1 MDEVKSVQPRS
12 TSEKHVLIVDDD
24 RDMREMLSDCLRN
37 NCFHATVVG
46 DGTQAR
52 RQALRNKIDLAVVD
66 LNLGREDG
74 LNVVRDLAAQG
85 IPVIIVTGNR
95 VDEADKVVG
104 LEIGAVD
111 YLTKP
116 FGVREFLA
124 RVRSKLRRRNDKGS
138 NSRRRAYAFADF
150 RLDLRKRRLYRDGVG
165 EIQLSAGEFNLLT
178 AFLRSPKQPLSREH
192 LLNESRVHGEVV
204 FDRSIDVLIL
214 RLRRKIEDCASRP
227 RLIKTV
233 RNAGYVLDA
242 DVTEQR
248 EHQ

>member
-138 NSRRRAYAFADF
+138 NSRRRAYRFRGLPVRFAQTPALPRRCRRDSAFGWRIQSPD
-150 RLDLRKRRLYRDGVG
+150 RISGVRPNSRCRVNTCSTRA
-165 EIQLSAGEFNLLT
+165 ECTE
-178 AFLRSPKQPLSREH
+178 RS
-192 LLNESRVHGEVV
+192 
-204 FDRSIDVLIL
+204 
-214 RLRRKIEDCASRP
+214 C
-227 RLIKTV
+227 
-233 RNAGYVLDA
+233 
-242 DVTEQR
+242 
-248 EHQ
+248 